1 MRKIGTTRSSART
14 IDMKALVYTAEK
26 EIRFRDEPAPEPGP
40 GEVVVTV
47 DAVGICGSDMH
58 AYLGHDPRRIP
69 PLILG
74 HEAVGRVVDGPVA
87 GSPMVINPLLTCGR
101 CDDCQGGRANLC
113 EKREIIGMYRPG
125 ALAERVA
132 VPTRNLIEIPEA
144 MDPVH
149 AALTEPAATALHAVN
164 LAAKM
169 AHRPVSE
176 SRALVI
182 GGGSVGLFAAMA
194 LEDQG
199 AREIHLAET
208 NPLRRG
214 AVGSTGA
221 SQVFDPVSDPARD
234 SHFEIVID
242 AVGGKLSRQAAIA
255 AVRPGGVIM
264 HIGLLDNDGGIDIRR
279 MTLQEITLIGTYT
292 YTPVDLRVTVNKL
305 HSGAFG
311 DLGWVEKRPLG
322 DGARAFDDLLHGRT
336 AAPKIVLCP

>member
-1 MRKIGTTRSSART
+1 
-14 IDMKALVYTAEK
+14 MKALVYTAEK
-26 EIRFRDEPAPEPGP
+26 EVRFQDEPAPEPGP
-40 GEVVVTV
+40 GEVVVAI

-58 AYLGHDPRRIP
+58 AYLGHDPRRLP

-74 HEAVGRVVDGPVA
+74 HEAVGRVMEGSAA
-87 GSPMVINPLLTCGR
+87 GLAVVINPLITCGH
-101 CDDCQGGRANLC
+101 CDECQGGRANLC

-132 VPTRNLIEIPEA
+132 VPARNLIEIPED
-144 MDPVH
+144 MDPAH

-164 LAAKM
+164 LAAKV

-194 LEDQG
+194 LRDQG
-199 AREIHLAET
+199 ALEIHLAET
-208 NPLRRG
+208 NPLRRRT
-214 AVGSTGA
+214 VESTGA
-221 SQVFDPVSDPARD
+221 CRVVDPVSEPARE
-234 SHFEIVID
+234 SGFEIVVD
-242 AVGGKLSRQAAIA
+242 AVGGKLSREAAIG
-255 AVRPGGVIM
+255 AVRPGGVVM
-264 HIGLLDNDGGIDIRR
+264 HIGLLDNDGGVDVRR
-279 MTLQEITLIGTYT
+279 MTLQEISLIGTYT
-292 YTPVDLRVTVNKL
+292 YTAVDLRVTVKKL